1 MSSIA
6 RGRTSARSLIL
17 AVLLIW
23 SATEVPKLHFWRCL
37 NLHLLDLVVGHVQSE
52 LLNTTLDGV
61 PASQSR
67 GEVNISGHAK
77 VSRVDDLVCA
87 RLVEDG
93 LGVDTSLVGEGTE
106 TGDVVVEGDV
116 DLDGLSDKILNLL
129 ELVELV
135 SGGDVVV
142 AVDDHTGQET
152 SERGDTV
159 TLADTEN

>member
-1 MSSIA
+1 M
-6 RGRTSARSLIL
+6 
-17 AVLLIW
+17 
-23 SATEVPKLHFWRCL
+23 
-37 NLHLLDLVVGHVQSE
+37 LDLVISHVQSE

-67 GEVNISGHAK
+67 SEVNISGHAEI
-77 VSRVDDLVCA
+77 SRVNDLVCA
-87 RLVEDG
+87 GLVEDS
-93 LGVDTSLVGEGTE
+93 LGVDTGLVGKGTE
-106 TGDVVVEGDV
+106 TSDVVVEGDV

-142 AVDDHTGQET
+142 AVDNHTGQET

-159 TLADTEN
+159 ALADSEN

>member
-17 AVLLIW
+17 AVLL
-23 SATEVPKLHFWRCL
+23 SGQYLKFKAEVWC
-37 NLHLLDLVVGHVQSE
+37 NLHLLDLLIGHVQSE

-67 GEVNISGHAK
+67 SEVNISGHAEI
-77 VSRVDDLVCA
+77 SRVNDLVCA

-93 LGVDTSLVGEGTE
+93 LGVDSGLVGESTE

-116 DLDGLSDKILNLL
+116 DLDGLGDEILNLL

-135 SGGDVVV
+135 SRGDVVV
-142 AVDDHTGQET
+142 AVDDHAGQET
-152 SERGDTV
+152 SERGDAV
-159 TLADTEN
+159 TLADSEN